1 MHVHATRKHALAI
14 LAAALLSAGS
24 VAHAQQSQSSLS
36 IYGIVDQY
44 VNYLASSTGT
54 SVRALEDGGYKKS
67 RFGLR
72 GFEDLGGG
80 YRVRFTLESGLS
92 ADTGA
97 AGDTAG
103 RFFDRQSWVGM
114 VTPYGEVRAGRQ
126 NSTFLVRGDN
136 MDYTG
141 RALGSIINA
150 FPVSTR
156 FDNDLSYLS
165 PRIAGVMLEAHASL
179 PEAANGSNRQV
190 TYQAFVDYANEQFKL
205 GYGALRQAA
214 PKNASVDVAVVY
226 QSAYASWNFGGGTL
240 YLAGVRSN
248 NSTSAVPSG
257 FLLNSTGGTPGG
269 GGLITGTSADARRY
283 FNVYQISADYMLTP
297 QLRIGGAWG
306 RIADTTNS
314 GRDATGGSLGAFYN
328 LSKRTMLYTVVDT
341 LKNANNG
348 GFRMSGSGSLKTN
361 LGNAAD
367 IQGQRQ
373 KGVHL
378 GVMHTF

>member
-1 MHVHATRKHALAI
+1 M
-14 LAAALLSAGS
+14 
-24 VAHAQQSQSSLS
+24 
-36 IYGIVDQY
+36 
-44 VNYLASSTGT
+44 
-54 SVRALEDGGYKKS
+54 
-67 RFGLR
+67 
-72 GFEDLGGG
+72 
-80 YRVRFTLESGLS
+80 
-92 ADTGA
+92 
-97 AGDTAG
+97 
-103 RFFDRQSWVGM
+103 
-114 VTPYGEVRAGRQ
+114 
-126 NSTFLVRGDN
+126 
-136 MDYTG
+136 
-141 RALGSIINA
+141 
-150 FPVSTR
+150 
-156 FDNDLSYLS
+156 
-165 PRIAGVMLEAHASL
+165 
-179 PEAANGSNRQV
+179 
-190 TYQAFVDYANEQFKL
+190 
-205 GYGALRQAA
+205 
-214 PKNASVDVAVVY
+214 VY

-341 LKNANNG
+341 LKNGNNG